1 MNKTNYNFM
10 KRGRPVGSIVRQ
22 TIVNILFQLRKAH
35 GYHIYKVYKE
45 LDSKI
50 SIRLVYYHLKKG
62 VETEEFKLSK
72 ITKEEGDYSWG
83 SQAEKHYY
91 ELGLNATVRNDTKI
105 KNLLETRKDLQ

>member
-1 MNKTNYNFM
+1 M
-10 KRGRPVGSIVRQ
+10 KRGRPTGSIVRQ
-22 TIVNILFQLRKAH
+22 TIVNILFQLGKAH

-45 LDSKI
+45 IDPKI

-72 ITKEEGDYSWG
+72 IIKEQGDYSWG

-91 ELGLNATVRNDTKI
+91 QLGPESNPRTDTKI
-105 KNLLETRKDLQ
+105 KNLLETRKDLR